1 MNRVALVEDH
11 ERLAALIRTAFGGT
25 GIEIE
30 PFERLSHARSAS
42 AEVMYSAW
50 VVDRGLG
57 DGDGLDLVREFRSK
71 GNQTPCLMLTARDAL
86 HDRVEGLEAGADDYL
101 VKPFLM
107 DELVAR
113 VRALLRRPALLQ
125 DLTPEFS
132 GVQVLPGESLLRC
145 DARRVALASA
155 ELQIML
161 CLVKAQGRAVRR
173 TALEM
178 AGWGL
183 GDGVTR
189 SALDVAVHRLRK
201 KLQDIGSELELINMR
216 GLGYALAHPTPR

>member
-11 ERLAALIRTAFGGT
+11 ERLSALIRTAFGGT
-25 GIEIE
+25 GIEVE
-30 PFERLSHARSAS
+30 PFDRLSHARSAS
-42 AEVMYSAW
+42 AAVMYSAW
-50 VVDRGLG
+50 IIDRGLG
-57 DGDGLDLVREFRSK
+57 DGDGLDLVREFRAK
-71 GNQTPCLMLTARDAL
+71 GNQAPCLMLTARDAL

-113 VRALLRRPALLQ
+113 VRALLRRPAQLQ

-132 GVQVLPGESLLRC
+132 GMQVFPGESLLRFGT
-145 DARRVALASA
+145 RQVALATA

-173 TALEM
+173 TALEA

-189 SALDVAVHRLRK
+189 SALDVAVYRLRK
-201 KLQDIGSELELINMR
+201 KLQEIGSDLELVNMR
-216 GLGYALAHPTPR
+216 GLGYALVHTSSR

>member
-1 MNRVALVEDH
+1 
-11 ERLAALIRTAFGGT
+11 
-25 GIEIE
+25 
-30 PFERLSHARSAS
+30 
-42 AEVMYSAW
+42 MYSAW
-50 VVDRGLG
+50 IIDRGLG
-57 DGDGLDLVREFRSK
+57 DGDGLDLVREFRAK
-71 GNQTPCLMLTARDAL
+71 GNQAPCLMLTARDAL

-113 VRALLRRPALLQ
+113 VRALLRRPAQLQ

-132 GVQVLPGESLLRC
+132 GMQVFPGESLLRFGT
-145 DARRVALASA
+145 RQVALATA

-173 TALEM
+173 TALEA

-189 SALDVAVHRLRK
+189 SALDVAVYRLRK
-201 KLQDIGSELELINMR
+201 KLQEIGSDLELVNMR
-216 GLGYALAHPTPR
+216 GLGYALVHTSSR

>member
-11 ERLAALIRTAFGGT
+11 ERLAALIQTAFGGT

-30 PFERLSHARSAS
+30 PFDRLSYARSAN
-42 AEVMYSAW
+42 AAVTYSAW
-50 VVDRGLG
+50 IIDRGLG
-57 DGDGLDLVREFRSK
+57 DGDGLDLVHEFRAA
-71 GNQTPCLMLTARDAL
+71 GNQSPCLMLTSRDAL
-86 HDRVEGLEAGADDYL
+86 HDCVEGLEAGADDYL
-101 VKPFLM
+101 VKPFRM

-113 VRALLRRPALLQ
+113 VRALLRRPAQLQ
-125 DLTPEFS
+125 DLTPEFF
-132 GVQVLPGESLLRC
+132 GVQLLPNESHLRC
-145 DARRVALASA
+145 GTRRVALASA

-173 TALEM
+173 TALEV

-201 KLQDIGSELELINMR
+201 KLLEVDSDLELVNRR
-216 GLGYALAHPTPR
+216 GLGYALASASPR

>member
-11 ERLAALIRTAFGGT
+11 VRLAVLIRTAFGGT

-30 PFERLSHARSAS
+30 PFDRLSHARSAS
-42 AEVMYSAW
+42 VAVMYSAW

-57 DGDGLDLVREFRSK
+57 DGDGLDLVREFRAK
-71 GNQTPCLMLTARDAL
+71 GNQTPCLMLTSRDAL

-101 VKPFLM
+101 VKPFLT

-113 VRALLRRPALLQ
+113 VRALLRRPAQLQ
-125 DLTPEFS
+125 DLAPEFS
-132 GVQVLPGESLLRC
+132 GVQVVPSEALLRC
-145 DARRVALASA
+145 GASHVALASA

-173 TALEM
+173 TALEL

-201 KLQDIGSELELINMR
+201 KLHEVGSALELINMR
-216 GLGYALAHPTPR
+216 GLGYALAHAPSR

>member
-11 ERLAALIRTAFGGT
+11 ERLAVLIRTAFGGT

-30 PFERLSHARSAS
+30 PFDRLSHARSAS
-42 AEVMYSAW
+42 VAVMYSAW

-57 DGDGLDLVREFRSK
+57 DGDGLDLVREFRAK
-71 GNQTPCLMLTARDAL
+71 GNQTPCLMLTSRDAL

-113 VRALLRRPALLQ
+113 VRALLRRPAQLQ
-125 DLTPEFS
+125 DLAPEFS
-132 GVQVLPGESLLRC
+132 GVQVVPSEALLRC
-145 DARRVALASA
+145 GASHVALASA

-173 TALEM
+173 TALEL

-201 KLQDIGSELELINMR
+201 KLHEVGSALELVNMR
-216 GLGYALAHPTPR
+216 GLGYALAHAPSR